1 MQCTQCHS
9 DNVQISMI
17 QEAGRVR
24 HTGVGIAGHTNNA
37 ARGLMAVST
46 LGMSNLVWK
55 KSKGG
60 SSQKFKNRKMCVCQD
75 FGHSWRIK

>member
-37 ARGLMAVST
+37 ARALMAVST
-46 LGMSNLVWK
+46 LGVSNLVWK

-60 SSQKFKNRKMCVCQD
+60 SSQKFKTRKMCVCQD
-75 FGHSWRIK
+75 CGHSWGIK